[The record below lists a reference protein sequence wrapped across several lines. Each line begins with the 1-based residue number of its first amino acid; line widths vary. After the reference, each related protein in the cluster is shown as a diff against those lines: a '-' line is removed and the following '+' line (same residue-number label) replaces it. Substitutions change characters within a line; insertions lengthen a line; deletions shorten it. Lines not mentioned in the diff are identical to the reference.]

1 MIICV
6 ILFILARKFSPF
18 DWHSTRK
25 VYIWAI
31 DVTDYEKQMIIL
43 RTVTPK
49 AINDIE
55 PTYFYTNFSKIIFDE
70 CLN

>member
-1 MIICV
+1 MG
-6 ILFILARKFSPF
+6 A
-18 DWHSTRK
+18 T
-25 VYIWAI
+25 

-43 RTVTPK
+43 RAVTPK
-49 AINDIE
+49 PRNDIE